1 MKRLIVILF
10 SLTTFSAI
18 SGRDDIYNK
27 YQNSSQMTDSLI
39 YRYAAY
45 NHWANERMAEW
56 FENQDENTMNMEIES
71 SYKSLQATIRHIW
84 GAEHGWLQVLK
95 QEPWDNTLIKEF
107 NGNTKELMEAWL
119 KSSKAF
125 RDYVLSLDKEQINGS
140 RKASQGRDF
149 SVEEIIH
156 HTMNHSTY
164 HRGQLITMGRQA
176 GLLQPPRTDYIY
188 YIRL

>member
-1 MKRLIVILF
+1 MVKLLVIIACTIVCGN
-10 SLTTFSAI
+10 I
-18 SGRDDIYNK
+18 SGKNYNQEII
-27 YQNSSQMTDSLI
+27 QNTENMTDSLL

-56 FENQDENTMNMEIES
+56 FMNQDEKTMNMEIES
-71 SYKSLQATIRHIW
+71 SYKSLNATIKHIW

-107 NGNTKELMEAWL
+107 NGNTKDLMEAWL
-119 KSSKAF
+119 RSSKAF
-125 RDYVLSLDKEQINGS
+125 KDYVFSLDKEQINGT

-176 GLLQPPRTDYIY
+176 GLQQPPRTDYIY